1 MLEQKY
7 HRGFSPERLATGREP
22 RVKQDDQGFYTMT
35 LSEKAKVYFEDYYN
49 FLEATYAKAGRERER
64 ANEELAKLDPGQ
76 TETGAYYRARL
87 VIIDVLMRTIR
98 RFYTDGSNLGVVMT
112 PWCFGT
118 VVLEKLE
125 LYRERLGKGDVH
137 DENISE
143 YPFYALQYID
153 EIHRVTLLELFDF
166 PENAFQ
172 MRWQY
177 SELLKRYS
185 RILTD
190 ITTSLQSVMHSVRN
204 LAQ

>member
-7 HRGFSPERLATGREP
+7 HRGFSPERLEQGNEP
-22 RVKQDDQGFYTMT
+22 RVKKDDKGFYTLT
-35 LSEKAKVYFEDYYN
+35 LSEKAKVYFEDYYT
-49 FLEATYAKAGRERER
+49 FLEKTYVKASGEKVRVN
-64 ANEELAKLDPGQ
+64 AELNKLVSGH
-76 TETGAYYRARL
+76 TETAAYYRAKL
-87 VIIDVLMRTIR
+87 VIIDVLMKTIR

-125 LYRERLGKGDVH
+125 LHRERLGKGDVH
-137 DENISE
+137 DENISD

-190 ITTSLQSVMHSVRN
+190 ITSSLQSVMQSVRN